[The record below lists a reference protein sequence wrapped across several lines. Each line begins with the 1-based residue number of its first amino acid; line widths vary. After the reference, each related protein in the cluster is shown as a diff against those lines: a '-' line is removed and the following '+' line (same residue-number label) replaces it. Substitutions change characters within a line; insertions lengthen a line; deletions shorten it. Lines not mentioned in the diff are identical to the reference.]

1 MERRNAMHNCKNP
14 FQGKTTRVLCLCS
27 AGLLRSPTLA
37 GELYKRG
44 FNSRA
49 AGVHDY
55 ALIPVD
61 NVLLHWADTIIFVNK
76 DLRYTINDKIPAGTN
91 VIELEIP
98 DQYEFRHPE
107 LVEIINNEID
117 KLEQNGDLVNK

>member
-1 MERRNAMHNCKNP
+1 MERRNALHNCKNP
-14 FQGKTTRVLCLCS
+14 FQGKATRVLCLCS

-76 DLRYTINDKIPAGTN
+76 DLRYIINDKIPADTN
-91 VIELEIP
+91 VIELDIP

-107 LVEIINNEID
+107 LVKIINNEID
-117 KLEQNGDLVNK
+117 KLEKNGNLVNK

>member
-1 MERRNAMHNCKNP
+1 MERRNALHNCKNP
-14 FQGKTTRVLCLCS
+14 FQGKATRVLCLCS

-76 DLRYTINDKIPAGTN
+76 DLRHTINDKIPADTN

-107 LVEIINNEID
+107 LVKIINNEID
-117 KLEQNGDLVNK
+117 KLEKNGNLVNK

>member
-1 MERRNAMHNCKNP
+1 MTRFNALHNCKNP
-14 FQGKTTRVLCLCS
+14 FQGETTKVLCLCS

-37 GELYKRG
+37 GELYRRG

-61 NVLLHWADTIIFVNK
+61 QVLLSWADTIIFANK
-76 DLRYTINDKIPAGTN
+76 DLRYAIEDMLPADTN
-91 VIELEIP
+91 VIELAIP

-107 LVEIINNEID
+107 LVKIINNEID
-117 KLEQNGDLVNK
+117 RLLENGDLVNK

>member
-1 MERRNAMHNCKNP
+1 MTRFNALHNCKNP
-14 FQGKTTRVLCLCS
+14 FQGEATKVLCLCS

-61 NVLLHWADTIIFVNK
+61 QVLLSWADAIIFVNK
-76 DLRYTINDKIPAGTN
+76 DLKYAIEDQLPANTN

-107 LVEIINNEID
+107 LVKIINNEID
-117 KLEQNGDLVNK
+117 RLLENGNLVNK

>member
-14 FQGKTTRVLCLCS
+14 FQGKATRVLCLCS

-61 NVLLHWADTIIFVNK
+61 DVLLHWADTIIFVNK
-76 DLRYTINDKIPAGTN
+76 DLRYTINDKIPADTN

-107 LVEIINNEID
+107 LVKIINNEID
-117 KLEQNGDLVNK
+117 KLEKNGNLVNK

>member
-1 MERRNAMHNCKNP
+1 MTRFNALHNCKNP
-14 FQGKTTRVLCLCS
+14 FQGETTKVLCLCS

-37 GELYKRG
+37 GELYRRG

-61 NVLLHWADTIIFVNK
+61 QVLLSWADAIIFVNK
-76 DLRYTINDKIPAGTN
+76 DLKYAIEDQLPANTN

-107 LVEIINNEID
+107 LVKIINNEID
-117 KLEQNGDLVNK
+117 RLLENGDLVNK

>member
-1 MERRNAMHNCKNP
+1 MERRNALHNCKNP
-14 FQGKTTRVLCLCS
+14 FQGKATRVLCLCS

-55 ALIPVD
+55 ALVPVD
-61 NVLLHWADTIIFVNK
+61 NVLLHWADTIIFVSK
-76 DLRYTINDKIPAGTN
+76 DLRYTINDKIPDDTN

-107 LVEIINNEID
+107 LVKIINNEID
-117 KLEQNGDLVNK
+117 RLLENGNLVNK

>member
-1 MERRNAMHNCKNP
+1 MTRFNALHNCKNP
-14 FQGKTTRVLCLCS
+14 FQGKATKVLCLCS

-55 ALIPVD
+55 ALVPVD
-61 NVLLHWADTIIFVNK
+61 NVLLHWADTIIFVSK
-76 DLRYTINDKIPAGTN
+76 DLRYTINDKIPDDTN

-107 LVEIINNEID
+107 LVKIINNEID
-117 KLEQNGDLVNK
+117 RLLENGNLVNK